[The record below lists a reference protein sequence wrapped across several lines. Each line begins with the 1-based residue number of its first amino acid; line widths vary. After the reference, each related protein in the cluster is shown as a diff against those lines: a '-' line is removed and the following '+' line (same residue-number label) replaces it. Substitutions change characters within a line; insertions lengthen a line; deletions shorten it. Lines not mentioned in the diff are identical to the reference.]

1 MKRLKWE
8 LRTLTLE
15 YQDWDLNSNLNRI
28 TAILFKRKCRITT
41 ATRWGADAISFRYT
55 TGLPR
60 TWDEVSRLHF
70 AFVDF
75 LEHGPSL
82 WKAAPHPKGIC
93 LTLRDW
99 LFKTPSKLKTHP
111 DVRTR
116 LRFRVTVPEIPVVGS
131 LEVHVDGRRAHS
143 LRQASFSLTSLSLPS
158 LLVVKGLRDA
168 GYRLIGHVSS
178 RLGYKEITDFHSL
191 SESGGIWV
199 YGESELLDKV
209 ESVPLTR
216 LDKKAVRGL
225 KYLERLTDGTA
236 RG

>member
-1 MKRLKWE
+1 MKKLKWE

-15 YQDWDLNSNLNRI
+15 YQDWDLHSNLNRI
-28 TAILFKRKCRITT
+28 TSILFKRKCRITT
-41 ATRWGADAISFRYT
+41 MTRWGAGTVSFRYT

-93 LTLRDW
+93 LTLKDR
-99 LFKTPSKLKTHP
+99 LFKLSLSSVKTHP
-111 DVRTR
+111 NVRIR
-116 LRFRVTVPEIPVVGS
+116 AKFRTVIPEIPAVGS
-131 LEVHVDGRRAHS
+131 LEVYTNNPRGPDSS
-143 LRQASFSLTSLSLPS
+143 LRLASFSLPS
-158 LLVVKGLRDA
+158 LLVVRGLRDA
-168 GYRLIGHVSS
+168 GYRLIGHVPSH
-178 RLGYKEITDFHSL
+178 GYEEIDDFRSL
-191 SESGGIWV
+191 SESGDIWV
-199 YGESELLDKV
+199 YGTSELMGKV

-225 KYLERLTDGTA
+225 KYLERLTDGTVQI
-236 RG
+236 

>member
-1 MKRLKWE
+1 MKRLRWE

-41 ATRWGADAISFRYT
+41 VTRWGADAISFRYAV
-55 TGLPR
+55 GLPL

-93 LTLRDW
+93 LTLKDR
-99 LFKTPSKLKTHP
+99 LFKLSLSSVKAHP
-111 DVRTR
+111 NVRIR
-116 LRFRVTVPEIPVVGS
+116 AKFRTIIPEIPAVGS
-131 LEVHVDGRRAHS
+131 LEVYTDDPHGPSSSFR
-143 LRQASFSLTSLSLPS
+143 LASFSLPS

-168 GYRLIGHVSS
+168 GYRLIGHIPS
-178 RLGYKEITDFHSL
+178 RGYEEIDNFQSL
-191 SESGGIWV
+191 SESSGIWV
-199 YGESELLDKV
+199 YGTSELMGKV

-225 KYLERLTDGTA
+225 KYLERLTDGTVQI
-236 RG
+236 